1 MQTWSDLIQVGDLV
15 IFSGSPCAKFLI
27 VEIKQSRIEAIRLE
41 KTQNKIL
48 FSFTDSPLDEE
59 DNFAVYR
66 HGRKIY
72 EWKNAGNRR
81 LDYL

>member
-15 IFSGSPCAKFLI
+15 IFSGSPCAKYLI
-27 VEIKQSRIEAIRLE
+27 FEIQPRVKAIRFLN

-48 FSFTDSPLDEE
+48 FCYTNSPLDQE